1 MSKVPMTVVGKAK
14 MEDELKRLKSI
25 ERPAVIQAISLA
37 RAHGDLSENAEY
49 DAAKEKQAFVEGRI
63 QDLEDKLARAQ
74 VVDTTDLKTDK
85 IVFGATIELMNL
97 ETEQK
102 QTYRIVG
109 SDESD
114 VKAGMVSIESPIA
127 RQLLNKM
134 AGDSVV
140 IKVPK
145 KHKLQDAGLRERFR
159 RESRL
164 LVQLQ
169 HPHIV
174 SILDVGLHSNVPF
187 VVMQYLS
194 GGCLQDRMQAR
205 NGQPTA
211 RKSLP
216 RTLDHHSGYI
226 LQRG

>member
-74 VVDTTDLKTDK
+74 VVDTSDLKTDK
-85 IVFGATIELMNL
+85 IVFGATIEVMNL
-97 ETEQK
+97 DTEQK

-109 SDESD
+109 SDEAD
-114 VKAGMVSIESPIA
+114 VKSGMVSIESPIA
-127 RQLLNKM
+127 RQLLNKK
-134 AGDSVV
+134 AGDSVT

-145 KHKLQDAGLRERFR
+145 GDIEY
-159 RESRL
+159 E
-164 LVQLQ
+164 
-169 HPHIV
+169 
-174 SILDVGLHSNVPF
+174 ILSVK
-187 VVMQYLS
+187 YE
-194 GGCLQDRMQAR
+194 
-205 NGQPTA
+205 
-211 RKSLP
+211 
-216 RTLDHHSGYI
+216 
-226 LQRG
+226 